1 MFTGAVLL
9 VALMIFNDQKSECV
23 TQETGRPDIEHIEL
37 LAEVCSN
44 QLASSSVPS
53 HWRYSG
59 VIIEAISGKFN
70 SIKYLNSVEHL
81 IRFNTQM
88 QIHLELKPDLDFQT
102 GQNLHH
108 YSGYED
114 PPVA

>member
-1 MFTGAVLL
+1 MFSGALLL
-9 VALMIFNDQKSECV
+9 VALMIFNGQKSECV
-23 TQETGRPDIEHIEL
+23 TQETGNPDIERIEL

-53 HWRYSG
+53 YWHYSR
-59 VIIEAISGKFN
+59 VIIEAISGKFT
-70 SIKYLNSVEHL
+70 SIEYLNSVEDL

-88 QIHLELKPDLDFQT
+88 QIHLELKPGLDFQS

-108 YSGYED
+108 RSRYDD
-114 PPVA
+114 PPVS